1 MTNIERVRQIADELM
16 AYFPIIDISY
26 EQFYQVAI
34 ALVDLGYVKDEIG
47 FKPMDHLTKSKIKK

>member
-34 ALVDLGYVKDEIG
+34 ALVDLGYVKKEVPNG
-47 FKPMDHLTKSKIKK
+47 ELKLYPKKVKR

>member
-1 MTNIERVRQIADELM
+1 MTNIERVRQITDELM

-34 ALVDLGYVKDEIG
+34 ALVDLGYVKREV
-47 FKPMDHLTKSKIKK
+47 LNNEN